1 MNKASD
7 EFEIM
12 ISRIHELLESEDAIV
27 EWNERI
33 PDPDNPGQGRQVDVL
48 VSKNDLKTL
57 IECRLHKK
65 PQDVKWIEELMG
77 RRTSLEADTIVA
89 VSSSGLTSGAIK
101 KANKYGVILR
111 DINQLI
117 DEEITSWARSIAI
130 SLLYYRY
137 EDFKLS
143 FFFDFQDI
151 ENLNVNQIKK
161 ELENYVGF
169 RSLFTAQLN
178 ILEEKKLILEENR
191 NKRVHFRVN
200 FKLEGFQL
208 CSCEV
213 KEVQAEGFA
222 YLEAIQLNIPEIL
235 AYGEPGERN
244 TERNVHIQ
252 NYNLG
257 ETKVIHHS
265 GKVSMTIDL
274 SKMEVPPYWQFRYVD
289 VKSDHENYFDSFEI
303 VHPEKI
309 IMIVDKINLAICGV
323 SS

>member
-33 PDPDNPGQGRQVDVL
+33 PDPDNPRQGRQVDVL
-48 VSKNDLKTL
+48 VRKNGLKTH
-57 IECRLHKK
+57 IECRLHKE
-65 PQDVKWIEELMG
+65 PPDVNWIEELMG
-77 RRTSLEADTIVA
+77 RRTSLEADAIVA
-89 VSSSGLTSGAIK
+89 VSASGFTSGAVK

-111 DINQLI
+111 DTNQLV
-117 DEEITSWARSIAI
+117 DEEIVSWARSKAI

-143 FFFDFQDI
+143 FFFDFLDI
-151 ENLNVNQIKK
+151 EKLNESQIKK

-169 RSLFTAQLN
+169 RSLFTAQLD

-191 NKRVHFRVN
+191 NKRVSFRVN

-208 CSCEV
+208 CNCEV
-213 KEVQAEGFA
+213 QKVQAEGFA
-222 YLEAIQLNIPEIL
+222 YLEAIELNVPEVL
-235 AYGEPGERN
+235 AYGELGERN
-244 TERNVHIQ
+244 TERNVYIQ

-257 ETKVIHHS
+257 ETKVIHHN
-265 GKVSMTIDL
+265 GKISMIIDL

-309 IMIVDKINLAICGV
+309 IMNVDKINLAICGV